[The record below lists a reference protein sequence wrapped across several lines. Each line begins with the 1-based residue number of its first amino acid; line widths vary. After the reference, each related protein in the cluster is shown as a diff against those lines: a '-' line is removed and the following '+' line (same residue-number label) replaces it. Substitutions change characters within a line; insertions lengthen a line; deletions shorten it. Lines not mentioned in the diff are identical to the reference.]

1 MTGIQIFLVI
11 VGVVTVAGSFIFS
24 DLFDKS
30 DSAKNALSGL
40 DEEAVKKKIDE
51 VVDMKVEEAVSEA
64 IEERMESTEIQ
75 LERISN
81 EKIMA
86 VNDYSETVLDQISH
100 NHEEVMFLYGMLS
113 DKENDIKNTVQDVES
128 VKRSVRELVKEQQK
142 DDNEDE
148 KALRSLLAGEVALAL
163 DEMAQDEMAQDETA
177 QDETASENHPGGQK
191 DETLKRQK
199 RGSQSKNNNQKIL
212 ELYEQGME
220 NIDIAKKLGLGIGEV
235 RLVIDLYKNRQDT
248 R

>member
-128 VKRSVRELVKEQQK
+128 VKRSVRELEKEQQK

-163 DEMAQDEMAQDETA
+163 DEMAQDETA

-212 ELYEQGME
+212 ELYEQGVE

>member
-128 VKRSVRELVKEQQK
+128 VKRSVRELEKEQQK
-142 DDNEDE
+142 EDNE
-148 KALRSLLAGEVALAL
+148 
-163 DEMAQDEMAQDETA
+163 DEMAQDETA

-199 RGSQSKNNNQKIL
+199 RGSQSKNNNKKIL
-212 ELYEQGME
+212 ELYEQGVE